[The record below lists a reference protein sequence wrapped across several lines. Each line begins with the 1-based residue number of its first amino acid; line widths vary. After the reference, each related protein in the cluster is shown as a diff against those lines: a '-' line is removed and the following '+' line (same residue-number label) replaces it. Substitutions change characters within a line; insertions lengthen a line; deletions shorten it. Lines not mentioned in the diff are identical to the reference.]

1 MLYST
6 ISESENQLS
15 IYTKHL
21 SFSQK
26 YLCSPLEISHIP
38 WYNTHSY
45 SNWRLL

>member
-26 YLCSPLEISHIP
+26 YFVFSS
-38 WYNTHSY
+38 
-45 SNWRLL
+45 